1 MDPAPIAL
9 PLLIAL
15 AAGLIGL
22 AVGSFLGVLVLRLPH
37 RQPVAMAR
45 SQCPHCGHVL
55 RPGEL
60 IPVASWLIQR
70 RRCRACGATL
80 SAFYPVM
87 ELAAAAVA
95 IGAAV
100 FLPWPES
107 IFACLA
113 GWALL
118 VAVGLAVG
126 LADRL

>member
-1 MDPAPIAL
+1 MLL

-15 AAGLIGL
+15 AAGLVGL

-45 SQCPHCGHVL
+45 SQCAHCGHVL

-70 RRCRACGATL
+70 RRCRSCGAKL

-95 IGAAV
+95 VGASV
-100 FLPWPES
+100 FIPWPES

-118 VAVGLAVG
+118 VAAGLG
-126 LADRL
+126 LRLPDRL